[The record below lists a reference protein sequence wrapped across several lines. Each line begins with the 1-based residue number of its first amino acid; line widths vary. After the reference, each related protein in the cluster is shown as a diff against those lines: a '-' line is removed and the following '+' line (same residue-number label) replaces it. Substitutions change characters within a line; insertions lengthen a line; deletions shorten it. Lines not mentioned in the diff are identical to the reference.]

1 MLRRTLDMTRSWE
14 AIVREMPE
22 ELEPLSQPELNLFC
36 FRYVPPEIKARL
48 DAVKAAVERREIK
61 PAQARKQ
68 LAAINAELNRLNH
81 HLQKNVLAE
90 GECYVSF
97 DTLSATSYADGDPSS
112 ANSKIGILRTVLL
125 NPFTTIEDLI
135 AIRDILLRVGRQ
147 EWETQREGALA
158 RLASA

>member
-1 MLRRTLDMTRSWE
+1 
-14 AIVREMPE
+14 
-22 ELEPLSQPELNLFC
+22 
-36 FRYVPPEIKARL
+36 
-48 DAVKAAVERREIK
+48 
-61 PAQARKQ
+61 
-68 LAAINAELNRLNH
+68 
-81 HLQKNVLAE
+81 
-90 GECYVSF
+90 VSF